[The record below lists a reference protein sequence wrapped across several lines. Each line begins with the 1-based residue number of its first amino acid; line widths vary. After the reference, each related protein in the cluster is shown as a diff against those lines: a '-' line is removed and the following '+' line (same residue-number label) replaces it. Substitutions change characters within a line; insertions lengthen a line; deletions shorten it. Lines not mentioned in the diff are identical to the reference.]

1 MKMNRAIVITGAS
14 TGIGRASALRLAGDG
29 FTVFAGVRIKT
40 DGEALINN
48 SKGRI
53 VPLILDVTDEK
64 MIARAVKE
72 VSAETGGELFG
83 LMNNAGIGQGSAV
96 ELIPVNIVRK
106 LFEVNVIAI
115 FAVTR
120 AFLPLLRKAR
130 GRIVNT
136 GSAGGF
142 ISLPASSLYNSSK
155 FAVEAIS
162 DALRIELRPFGMHVS
177 VLEPGL
183 IRSEIL
189 RKGREARNKLL
200 AQADPAV
207 YDLYRDVIQHNVKWL
222 EEGDRLP
229 AEAVADRVHH
239 AFTANKPKSRYV
251 IGRDAKKLRFL
262 GRLPSWARD
271 YIVWKTIYGKNR

>member
-1 MKMNRAIVITGAS
+1 MKTNQSIVITGAS
-14 TGIGRASALRLAGDG
+14 TGIGRACALRLESDG
-29 FTVFAGVRIKT
+29 FRVFAGVRKKA
-40 DGEALINN
+40 DGDALAAL
-48 SKGRI
+48 SKGGI
-53 VPLILDVTDEK
+53 VPLMLDVTDEK
-64 MIARAVKE
+64 MIARAVKT
-72 VSAETGGELFG
+72 VASETGGGLFG

-96 ELIPVNIVRK
+96 ELTPVSVVRE
-106 LFEVNVIAI
+106 LYEVNVIGM

-142 ISLPASSLYNSSK
+142 ISLPAASVYNSSK

-162 DALRIELRPFGMHVS
+162 DALRVELRPFGIHVS

-189 RKGREARNKLL
+189 RKGREARKSLI
-200 AQADPAV
+200 ARADPDI
-207 YDLYRDVIQHNVKWL
+207 YGLYGDVVQHNAKWL
-222 EEGDRLP
+222 EEGARLP
-229 AEAVADRVHH
+229 AEAVAERVHH
-239 AFTANKPKSRYV
+239 AFTAKKPKSRYV

-262 GRLPSWARD
+262 EGLPTPVRD
-271 YIVWKTIYGKNR
+271 CIVWKTIYG